1 MDSSDDSC
9 FEVDMPGE
17 RVYKSSGS
25 VSGENMTIDLNDQ
38 SSTENSVSDFF
49 DLVQLSSCTFS
60 LLSNV
65 HSFISS

>member
-38 SSTENSVSDFF
+38 SSTENSVSDFLTWF
-49 DLVQLSSCTFS
+49 
-60 LLSNV
+60 N
-65 HSFISS
+65 